1 MTHLRIAHKDSIQGS
16 AGCLTLLP
24 AALTLKFNQENV
36 TADAIN
42 YSSADVQPVLNSAP
56 PCCVASNTG
65 TKLLSR

>member
-16 AGCLTLLP
+16 AGTLLP

-42 YSSADVQPVLNSAP
+42 YSSADVQPVLNPAP
-56 PCCVASNTG
+56 PCCMASNTG